1 MYRYGKSHVPERK
14 YQGYDEPQYGTSPFA
29 VYLEVI
35 CNGVSL
41 RHHFRRF
48 LWWWWLFSFTPDSEG
63 RYSHNYGSGGQGYG
77 GGSSDKMYGGSRRGG
92 EYR

>member
-1 MYRYGKSHVPERK
+1 MNLNTVRHPLLLIRK
-14 YQGYDEPQYGTSPFA
+14 
-29 VYLEVI
+29 I

-41 RHHFRRF
+41 RHRFRRF
-48 LWWWWLFSFTPDSEG
+48 LWWWWLFFLIMSGSEG

-77 GGSSDKMYGGSRRGG
+77 GGYSDNMGGSRRGG

>member
-1 MYRYGKSHVPERK
+1 MESLTVMNASTK
-14 YQGYDEPQYGTSPFA
+14 DTMSPSM
-29 VYLEVI
+29 VRHPLLLTWKI

-41 RHHFRRF
+41 GHYLRRF
-48 LWWWWLFSFTPDSEG
+48 LRWWWLFFLFMSGSEG

-77 GGSSDKMYGGSRRGG
+77 GGYSDNLYGGSRRGG